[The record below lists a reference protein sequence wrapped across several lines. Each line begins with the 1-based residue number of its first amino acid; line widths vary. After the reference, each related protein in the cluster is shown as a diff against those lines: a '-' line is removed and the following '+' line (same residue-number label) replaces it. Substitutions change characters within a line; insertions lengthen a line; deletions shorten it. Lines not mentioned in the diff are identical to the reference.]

1 MAKQSKTNKAAV
13 QSTELNKLP
22 ISNEADTE
30 FASAEPAAEAAK
42 AFQNKVTDKN
52 LQ

>member
-1 MAKQSKTNKAAV
+1 MVKQQNANKAAV
-13 QSTELNKLP
+13 QTTKLNKLP
-22 ISNEADTE
+22 ISNVADTE
-30 FASAEPAAEAAK
+30 FASAEPASEAAK